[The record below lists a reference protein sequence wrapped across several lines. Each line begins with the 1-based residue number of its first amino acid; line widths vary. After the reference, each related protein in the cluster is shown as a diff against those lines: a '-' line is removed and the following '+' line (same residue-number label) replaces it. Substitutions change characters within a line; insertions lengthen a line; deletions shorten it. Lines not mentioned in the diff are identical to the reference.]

1 MIMSESLRQTYS
13 LSVLH
18 NVWNSDKP
26 IHSFLCHVRCTY
38 MFALMTFFFLR
49 FWVVL
54 DMTTDMDKALFG
66 NKLLGQFTSF
76 WGFQLRQLSANVI
89 A

>member
-1 MIMSESLRQTYS
+1 MIMSESLRKTCS

-26 IHSFLCHVRCTY
+26 IHSFLHHVRCTY
-38 MFALMTFFFLR
+38 MFALMTFFLR

-54 DMTTDMDKALFG
+54 DMTTDMYKALFG

-76 WGFQLRQLSANVI
+76 WGFHLRQLSANVI